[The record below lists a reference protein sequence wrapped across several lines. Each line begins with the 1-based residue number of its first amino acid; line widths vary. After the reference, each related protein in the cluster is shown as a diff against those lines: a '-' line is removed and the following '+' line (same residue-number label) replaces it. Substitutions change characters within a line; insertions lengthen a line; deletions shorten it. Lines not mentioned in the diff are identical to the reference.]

1 MRYFMKNRF
10 SLTMLALTLLGISMV
25 ACQKDKDEQM
35 GLSSFKA
42 VIDQSGK
49 THLDGD
55 GYLGVAWDVNDQVLM
70 SNGNQNTAGANNR
83 PNNTCAYKVTSI
95 SGNVATFQAIDDAR
109 GGQNNIQ
116 RDAYALYPAT
126 SALVNDDGSLSVNI
140 PKLQTYVANSMKGSP
155 MYAVYHRSGNDNS
168 NFGSNDAPTLRFKN
182 LCSQLRLNLQG
193 NYTIRYIE
201 VRCSDANKYLSGN
214 FNIFRVQEGPE
225 NNRVDVWE
233 ARTEPIANPTKGMSK
248 YISLDCGGN
257 GVDISSATDFNIFLP
272 VGNYNIAIALTDI
285 NGRRTTLNSTSAINF
300 TRDHVKKLTTSV
312 TFPNEAGAAIPHSG
326 IFAINAT
333 DHVYLSPTNLM
344 NTVGPDAYYDE
355 AWGFSQHP
363 YDLVGTY
370 AGNQT
375 VWNRFSWSTTDANDD
390 FGMKVNVHTD
400 QSQADEEFLDW
411 GVNEQTS
418 HDGQVRYP
426 ANYGFTLSANEW
438 KYLLGLEGRRVAE
451 HMESGSSC
459 YGYAY
464 ILPEEGYQFYAFG
477 RVWSRSDFIPAG
489 STTIPIVYNLH
500 RNGNAND
507 IVEHTSE
514 LGLYDC
520 RVHMEGTNSNNW
532 YSGIPCLVIYPDDMP
547 VSKQLQPWEYYC
559 NNQSYA
565 ISDARY
571 HELKDTCGC
580 CFLPLLGQGQGA
592 AGSTTAQQV
601 GFGGFYWTSSS
612 SNNTSADYV
621 HLVHGNTNIS
631 AAVESNTRGNGNAV
645 RLASHAPADSR
656 HNATSKRSR

>member
-1 MRYFMKNRF
+1 MKNRF
-10 SLTMLALTLLGISMV
+10 SLTMLALALLGTSMV

-49 THLDGD
+49 THLYGD
-55 GYLGVAWDVNDQVLM
+55 GYLGVAWDANDQVLI
-70 SNGNQNTAGANNR
+70 SNGTPNTAAAGNR
-83 PNNTCAYKVTSI
+83 PNNTCAYKVNSI
-95 SGNVATFQAIDDAR
+95 SDNVATFQAINDPR
-109 GGQNNIQ
+109 GDQNNIKG
-116 RDAYALYPAT
+116 DAYALYPAT
-126 SALVNDDGSLSVNI
+126 SALVNEDGSLSVNI
-140 PKLQTYVANSMKGSP
+140 PKLQTYVENSMKGSP
-155 MYAVYHRSGNDNS
+155 MYAEYHRSGNDNS
-168 NFGSNDAPTLRFKN
+168 NFGNNDAPTLRFKN

-201 VRCSDANKYLSGN
+201 VRCSDANMYLSGN
-214 FNIFRVQEGPE
+214 FNISRVQEGPE
-225 NNRVDVWE
+225 SNRVDVWE
-233 ARTEPIANPTKGMSK
+233 ARTEPMADPTKGMSK
-248 YISLDCGGN
+248 YISLDCGRN

-285 NGRRTTLNSTSAINF
+285 NGRRTKLNSTSAINF

-312 TFPNEAGAAIPHSG
+312 TFQNEAGAEIPHSAG

-344 NTVGPDAYYDE
+344 NTAGPDRYYDE
-355 AWGFSQHP
+355 AWCFSQHP

-370 AGNQT
+370 TDHQT

-426 ANYGFTLSANEW
+426 ANYGFTLSADEW
-438 KYLLGLEGRRVAE
+438 RYLLGLDGTSRVAQ
-451 HMESGSSC
+451 HMEPESRC

-477 RVWSRSDFIPAG
+477 RLWSRNDFKPEG
-489 STTIPIVYNLH
+489 STTIPIVHDLH
-500 RNGNAND
+500 PNGND
-507 IVEHTSE
+507 IVTSE

-520 RVHMEGTNSNNW
+520 RVRIDNNW
-532 YSGIPCLVIYPDDMP
+532 YSGIPCLVIYPDNMP
-547 VSKQLQPWEYYC
+547 KSKQLQSWEYYC
-559 NNQSYA
+559 NNLSYA
-565 ISDARY
+565 ISDDRY
-571 HELKDTCGC
+571 RELKDYGC

-592 AGSTTAQQV
+592 ADNTTAQQV

-612 SNNTSADYV
+612 ANNNQAYYV
-621 HLVHGNTNIS
+621 HLVHNNTHIS
-631 AAVESNTRGNGNAV
+631 ASIASNTRGNGNAV

-656 HNATSKRSR
+656 HNTTSKRSR

>member
-1 MRYFMKNRF
+1 
-10 SLTMLALTLLGISMV
+10 MLALALLGTSMV

-49 THLDGD
+49 THLYGD
-55 GYLGVAWDVNDQVLM
+55 GYLGVAWDANDQVLI
-70 SNGNQNTAGANNR
+70 SNGTPNTAAAGNR
-83 PNNTCAYKVTSI
+83 PNNTCAYKVNSI
-95 SGNVATFQAIDDAR
+95 SDNVATFQAINDPR
-109 GGQNNIQ
+109 GDQNNIKG
-116 RDAYALYPAT
+116 DAYALYPAT
-126 SALVNDDGSLSVNI
+126 SALVNEDGSLSVNI
-140 PKLQTYVANSMKGSP
+140 PKLQTYVENSMKGSP
-155 MYAVYHRSGNDNS
+155 MYAEYHRSGNDNS
-168 NFGSNDAPTLRFKN
+168 NFGNNDAPTLRFKN

-201 VRCSDANKYLSGN
+201 VRCSDANMYLSGN
-214 FNIFRVQEGPE
+214 FNISRVQEGPE
-225 NNRVDVWE
+225 SNRVDVWE
-233 ARTEPIANPTKGMSK
+233 ARTEPMADPTKGMSK
-248 YISLDCGGN
+248 YISLDCGRN

-285 NGRRTTLNSTSAINF
+285 NGRRTKLNSTSAINF

-312 TFPNEAGAAIPHSG
+312 TFQNEAGAEIPHSAG

-344 NTVGPDAYYDE
+344 NTAGPDRYYDE
-355 AWGFSQHP
+355 AWCFSQHP

-370 AGNQT
+370 TDHQT

-426 ANYGFTLSANEW
+426 ANYGFTLSADEW
-438 KYLLGLEGRRVAE
+438 RYLLGLDGTSRVAQ
-451 HMESGSSC
+451 HMEPESRC

-477 RVWSRSDFIPAG
+477 RLWSRNDFKPEG
-489 STTIPIVYNLH
+489 STTIPIVHDLH
-500 RNGNAND
+500 PNGND
-507 IVEHTSE
+507 IVTSE

-520 RVHMEGTNSNNW
+520 RVRIDNNW
-532 YSGIPCLVIYPDDMP
+532 YSGIPCLVIYPDNMP
-547 VSKQLQPWEYYC
+547 KSKQLQSWEYYC
-559 NNQSYA
+559 NNLSYA
-565 ISDARY
+565 ISDDRY
-571 HELKDTCGC
+571 RELKDYGC

-592 AGSTTAQQV
+592 ADNTTAQQV

-612 SNNTSADYV
+612 ANNNQAYYV
-621 HLVHGNTNIS
+621 HLVHNNTHIS
-631 AAVESNTRGNGNAV
+631 ASIASNTRGNGNAV

-656 HNATSKRSR
+656 HNTTSKRSR

>member
-10 SLTMLALTLLGISMV
+10 SLTMLALALLGISMV

-49 THLDGD
+49 THLYGD
-55 GYLGVAWDVNDQVLM
+55 GYLGVAWDVDDQVLM
-70 SNGNQNTAGANNR
+70 SNGKPNTAGANNR
-83 PNNTCAYKVTSI
+83 PNNTCPYKVTSI
-95 SGNVATFQAIDDAR
+95 SPDNVATFQAIAGAR
-109 GGQNNIQ
+109 GDQNY
-116 RDAYALYPAT
+116 RPSDTLAFLYPAT
-126 SALVNDDGSLSVNI
+126 SALVNNDGSLSVNI

-155 MYAVYHRSGNDNS
+155 MYAEYHRSGNNNS

-201 VRCSDANKYLSGN
+201 VRCSDANMYLSGN
-214 FNIFRVQEGPE
+214 FNISRVQEGPE
-225 NNRVDVWE
+225 NSRVDVWE
-233 ARTEPIANPTKGMSK
+233 ARTEPMANPTKGMSK
-248 YISLDCGGN
+248 YISLDCGRN

-285 NGRRTTLNSTSAINF
+285 NGRRTKLNSTSAINF

-312 TFPNEAGAAIPHSG
+312 TFQNEAGAEIPHSAG

-344 NTVGPDAYYDE
+344 NTAGPDRYYDE
-355 AWGFSQHP
+355 AWCFSQHP

-370 AGNQT
+370 TDHQN

-438 KYLLGLEGRRVAE
+438 KYLLGLGGTSRVAE
-451 HMESGSSC
+451 HMEPGSSC

-464 ILPEEGYQFYAFG
+464 ILPEAGYQFYAFD
-477 RVWSRSDFIPAG
+477 RLWSRNDFKPEGSD
-489 STTIPIVYNLH
+489 TIPIVHYLH
-500 RNGNAND
+500 RNGNANED
-507 IVEHTSE
+507 VEHTST

-520 RVHMEGTNSNNW
+520 RVLIDNNW
-532 YSGIPCLVIYPDDMP
+532 YSGIPCLVIYPDNMP
-547 VSKQLQPWEYYC
+547 KSKQLQPWEYYY
-559 NNQSYA
+559 NNKSYA

-612 SNNTSADYV
+612 SNSTSADYV
-621 HLVHGNTNIS
+621 HLVHGNTEIRAS
-631 AAVESNTRGNGNAV
+631 IESNTRGNGNAV

-656 HNATSKRSR
+656 HNTTSKRSR